1 MPYCATLPV
10 QACSALYDQVE
21 PEPVIGTSDAAAA
34 DRAPPSPPTITASN
48 GTRMYV
54 IQRRIFT
61 GALPAVRPRVGWGGR
76 GSARSTGRSRDRTAR
91 PGGGV
96 VAR

>member
-21 PEPVIGTSDAAAA
+21 PEPEIGTRLAAAA
-34 DRAPPSPPTITASN
+34 GWAPPRPPTISASN

-54 IQRRIFT
+54 VQRRIFT
-61 GALPAVRPRVGWGGR
+61 ALLPAVRPAVGCSGR
-76 GSARSTGRSRDRTAR
+76 GSARRTGRSRGRTAR
-91 PGGGV
+91 PGAGV
-96 VAR
+96 VRR